1 MLREDVEKALAHQK
15 ALKKLE
21 EKPEIPTENYFLH
34 FGYTLKKQRYLHGI
48 TMQQLADA
56 SGTFKSRI
64 SEYETGKRIPNK
76 KSLEVLIS
84 SMKLLGADEQVDKI
98 LSEAFDKTL
107 LHRKKAAVA
116 AVFRV
121 DGPPI
126 FKILKEKE
134 KVLKAME
141 LEERKKKA
149 ERKKLRQSIS
159 MRITRG

>member
-1 MLREDVEKALAHQK
+1 MLKEDFEKALAHQK

-34 FGYTLKKQRYLHGI
+34 FGYTLKRQRALHGI
-48 TMQQLADA
+48 TLQQLADA
-56 SGTFKSRI
+56 AGTFKSRI
-64 SEYETGKRIPNK
+64 SEYETGKRIPNI

-107 LHRKKAAVA
+107 LHRKKSAVA

-126 FKILKEKE
+126 FKILREKE
-134 KVLKAME
+134 KILKAME
-141 LEERKKKA
+141 KEER
-149 ERKKLRQSIS
+149 RKNKGR
-159 MRITRG
+159 